1 MQYTVYVDVL
11 FLVNWVMDYVL
22 LWAVCAVMGL
32 PRKKVR
38 LGLAAA
44 LGAGWVCVIA
54 IFSLP
59 HLIEEGLTWLGIS
72 SLMIWIA
79 CRPRKLSDFLNRLS
93 VLYLV
98 AFLAGGGLNLLY
110 FHTSAGVYLKQII
123 LGIQKVDSSGV
134 GVIFGS
140 IAMILAMTKILNTME
155 KQKKRRKNRYT
166 AELYF
171 GEQRVLVDGFIDTG
185 NRLKEPLTGKIVHI
199 LQEDVAAS
207 LMSAE
212 NKPMSFLVPYRAV
225 GTEAGLLTAIR
236 IDRMELVA
244 EDESRTVIM
253 RPLFGLYQGKLSS
266 NDEYQL
272 ILHAETKTEQGGNV

>member
-32 PRKKVR
+32 QRKKVR

-54 IFSLP
+54 VFSLP
-59 HLIEEGLTWLGIS
+59 YLIKEGVTWLGIS

-79 CRPRKLSDFLNRLS
+79 CRPRKLSDFLNRIC

-98 AFLAGGGLNLLY
+98 AFLAGGGLNLIY
-110 FHTSAGVYLKQII
+110 FHTSAGVYLKQVV
-123 LGIQKVDSSGV
+123 LGIQKVNSSGV
-134 GVIFGS
+134 GVILGS
-140 IAMILAMTKILNTME
+140 IAMILTVTKTLDTME
-155 KQKKRRKNRYT
+155 KQKKRRKNRYV

-171 GEQRVLVDGFIDTG
+171 GERRVLVDGFIDTG
-185 NRLKEPLTGKIVHI
+185 NRLKEPITGKIVHI

-207 LMSAE
+207 LMSAD
-212 NKPMSFLVPYRAV
+212 NKPMSFLVPYHAV
-225 GTEAGLLTAIR
+225 GTESGLLTAIR

>member
-32 PRKKVR
+32 QRKKVR

-54 IFSLP
+54 VFSLP
-59 HLIEEGLTWLGIS
+59 YLIKEGVTWLGIS

-79 CRPRKLSDFLNRLS
+79 CRPRKLSDFLNRIC

-98 AFLAGGGLNLLY
+98 AFLAGGGLNLIY
-110 FHTSAGVYLKQII
+110 FHTSAGVYLKQVV
-123 LGIQKVDSSGV
+123 LGIQKVNSSGV
-134 GVIFGS
+134 GVILGS
-140 IAMILAMTKILNTME
+140 IAVILTVTKLLDTME
-155 KQKKRRKNRYT
+155 KQKKRRKNRYV

-171 GEQRVLVDGFIDTG
+171 GERRVLVDGFIDTG
-185 NRLKEPLTGKIVHI
+185 NRLKEPITGKIVHI

-212 NKPMSFLVPYRAV
+212 NKPMSFLVPYHAV
-225 GTEAGLLTAIR
+225 GTESGLLTAIR

>member
-11 FLVNWVMDYVL
+11 FLVNLVMDYVL

-32 PRKKVR
+32 PRKKMR

-59 HLIEEGLTWLGIS
+59 PTLEGVLTWLGIS
-72 SLMIWIA
+72 SLMVWIA
-79 CRPRKLSDFLNRLS
+79 CRPRKFSDLLNRLS

-98 AFLAGGGLNLLY
+98 AFLAGGGLNIIY
-110 FHTSAGVYLKQII
+110 FHTSVGVYLKQVI
-123 LGIQKVDSSGV
+123 LGIRKADSSGM
-134 GVIFGS
+134 GVILGG
-140 IAMILAMTKILNTME
+140 IAMTLAVTKILNTME

-171 GEQRVLVDGFIDTG
+171 GERRVLVDGFIDTG
-185 NRLKEPLTGKIVHI
+185 NRLKEPITGKIVHI

-207 LMSAE
+207 LMSGE
-212 NKPMSFLVPYRAV
+212 DKPMSFLVPYRAV
-225 GTEAGLLTAIR
+225 GTESGLLTAIR

>member
-32 PRKKVR
+32 QRKKVR

-54 IFSLP
+54 VFSLP
-59 HLIEEGLTWLGIS
+59 YLIKEGVTWLGIS

-79 CRPRKLSDFLNRLS
+79 CRPRKLSDFLNRIC

-98 AFLAGGGLNLLY
+98 AFLAGGGLNLIY
-110 FHTSAGVYLKQII
+110 FHTSAGVYLKQVV
-123 LGIQKVDSSGV
+123 LGIQKVNSSGV
-134 GVIFGS
+134 GVILGS
-140 IAMILAMTKILNTME
+140 IAMILTVTKLLDTME
-155 KQKKRRKNRYT
+155 KQKKRRKNRYV

-171 GEQRVLVDGFIDTG
+171 GERRVLVDGFIDTG
-185 NRLKEPLTGKIVHI
+185 NRLKEPITGKIVHI

-212 NKPMSFLVPYRAV
+212 NKPMSFLVPYHAV
-225 GTEAGLLTAIR
+225 GTESGLLTAIR

>member
-32 PRKKVR
+32 QRKKVR

-54 IFSLP
+54 VFSLP
-59 HLIEEGLTWLGIS
+59 YLIKEGVTWLGIS

-79 CRPRKLSDFLNRLS
+79 CRPRKLSDFLNRIC

-98 AFLAGGGLNLLY
+98 AFLAGGGLNLIY
-110 FHTSAGVYLKQII
+110 FHTSAGVYLKQVV
-123 LGIQKVDSSGV
+123 LGIQKVNSSGV
-134 GVIFGS
+134 GVILGS
-140 IAMILAMTKILNTME
+140 IAMILTVTKMLDTME
-155 KQKKRRKNRYT
+155 KQKKRRKNRYV

-171 GEQRVLVDGFIDTG
+171 GERRVLVDGFIDTG
-185 NRLKEPLTGKIVHI
+185 NRLKEPITGKIVHI

-212 NKPMSFLVPYRAV
+212 NKPMSFLVPYHAV
-225 GTEAGLLTAIR
+225 GTESGLLTAIR

>member
-22 LWAVCAVMGL
+22 LWAVCVVMGL
-32 PRKKVR
+32 PRKKPR
-38 LGLAAA
+38 LALAAA

-59 HLIEEGLTWLGIS
+59 PMLECILTWLGIS
-72 SLMIWIA
+72 SLMVRIA
-79 CRPRKLSDFLNRLS
+79 CHPGKFSDLLNRLC

-110 FHTSAGVYLKQII
+110 FHTSAGAYLEQVI
-123 LGIQKVDSSGV
+123 LGTRKMDESGV
-134 GVIFGS
+134 MVIIGG
-140 IAMILAMTKILNTME
+140 IVAILAVTKILNTME
-155 KQKKRRKNRYT
+155 NQKKRRKNRYT

-171 GEQRVLVDGFIDTG
+171 GEQRVIVDGFIDTG
-185 NRLKEPLTGKIVHI
+185 NRLKEPATGKVVHI
-199 LQEDVAAS
+199 LQEDAAEPLTS
-207 LMSAE
+207 GAD
-212 NKPMSFLVPYRAV
+212 KPMRFLVPYRAV

-244 EDESRTVIM
+244 EDESRMVIM
-253 RPLFGLYQGKLSS
+253 RPLFALYQGKLSS

-272 ILHAETKTEQGGNV
+272 ILHAETKTGQGENV

>member
-32 PRKKVR
+32 QRKKVR

-54 IFSLP
+54 VFSLP
-59 HLIEEGLTWLGIS
+59 YLIKEGVTWLGIS

-79 CRPRKLSDFLNRLS
+79 CRPRKLSDFLNRIC

-98 AFLAGGGLNLLY
+98 AFLAGGGLNLIY
-110 FHTSAGVYLKQII
+110 FHTSAGVYLKQVV
-123 LGIQKVDSSGV
+123 LGIQRVNSSGV
-134 GVIFGS
+134 GVILGS
-140 IAMILAMTKILNTME
+140 IAMILTVTKLLDTME
-155 KQKKRRKNRYT
+155 KQKKRRKNRYV

-171 GEQRVLVDGFIDTG
+171 GERRVLVDGFIDTG
-185 NRLKEPLTGKIVHI
+185 NRLKEPITGKIVHI

-212 NKPMSFLVPYRAV
+212 NKPMSFLVPYHAV
-225 GTEAGLLTAIR
+225 GTESGLLTAIR

>member
-32 PRKKVR
+32 QRKKVR
-38 LGLAAA
+38 LGLAPA

-54 IFSLP
+54 VFSLP
-59 HLIEEGLTWLGIS
+59 YLIKEGVTWLGIS

-79 CRPRKLSDFLNRLS
+79 CRPRKLSDFLNRIC

-98 AFLAGGGLNLLY
+98 AFLAGGGLNLIY
-110 FHTSAGVYLKQII
+110 FHTSAGVYLKQVV
-123 LGIQKVDSSGV
+123 LGIQKVNSSGV
-134 GVIFGS
+134 GVILGS
-140 IAMILAMTKILNTME
+140 IAMILTVTKMLDTME
-155 KQKKRRKNRYT
+155 KQKKKRKNRYV

-171 GEQRVLVDGFIDTG
+171 GERRVLVDGFIDTG
-185 NRLKEPLTGKIVHI
+185 NRLKEPITGKIVHI

-212 NKPMSFLVPYRAV
+212 NKPMSFLVPYHAV
-225 GTEAGLLTAIR
+225 GTESGLLTAIR

>member
-32 PRKKVR
+32 QRKKVR

-54 IFSLP
+54 VFSLP
-59 HLIEEGLTWLGIS
+59 YLIKEGVTWLGIS

-79 CRPRKLSDFLNRLS
+79 CRPRKLSDFLNRIC

-98 AFLAGGGLNLLY
+98 AFLAGGGLNLIY
-110 FHTSAGVYLKQII
+110 FHTSAGVYLKQVV
-123 LGIQKVDSSGV
+123 LGIQKVNSSGV
-134 GVIFGS
+134 GVILGS
-140 IAMILAMTKILNTME
+140 IAMILTVTKMLDTME
-155 KQKKRRKNRYT
+155 KQKKKRKNRYV

-171 GEQRVLVDGFIDTG
+171 GERRVLVDGFIDTG
-185 NRLKEPLTGKIVHI
+185 NRLKEPITGKIVHI

-207 LMSAE
+207 LMSAD
-212 NKPMSFLVPYRAV
+212 NKPMSFLVPYHAV
-225 GTEAGLLTAIR
+225 GTESGLLTAIR

>member
-32 PRKKVR
+32 QRKKVR

-54 IFSLP
+54 VFSLP
-59 HLIEEGLTWLGIS
+59 YLIKEGVTWLGIS

-79 CRPRKLSDFLNRLS
+79 CRPRKLSDFLNRIC

-98 AFLAGGGLNLLY
+98 AFLAGGGLNLIY
-110 FHTSAGVYLKQII
+110 FHTSAGVYLKQVV
-123 LGIQKVDSSGV
+123 LGIQKVNSSGV
-134 GVIFGS
+134 GVILGS
-140 IAMILAMTKILNTME
+140 IAMILTVTKLLDTME
-155 KQKKRRKNRYT
+155 KQKKKRKNRYV

-171 GEQRVLVDGFIDTG
+171 GERRVLVDGFIDTG
-185 NRLKEPLTGKIVHI
+185 NRLKEPITGKIVHI

-212 NKPMSFLVPYRAV
+212 NKPMSFLVPYHAV
-225 GTEAGLLTAIR
+225 GTESGLLTAIR

>member
-32 PRKKVR
+32 QRKKVR

-54 IFSLP
+54 VFSLP
-59 HLIEEGLTWLGIS
+59 YLIKEGVTWLGIS

-79 CRPRKLSDFLNRLS
+79 CRPRKLSDFLNRIC

-98 AFLAGGGLNLLY
+98 AFLAGGGLNLIY
-110 FHTSAGVYLKQII
+110 FHTSAGVYLKQVV
-123 LGIQKVDSSGV
+123 LGIQRVNSSGV
-134 GVIFGS
+134 GVILGS
-140 IAMILAMTKILNTME
+140 IAMILTVTKMLDTME
-155 KQKKRRKNRYT
+155 KQKKRRKNRYV

-171 GEQRVLVDGFIDTG
+171 GERRVLVDGFIDTG
-185 NRLKEPLTGKIVHI
+185 NRLKEPITGKIVHI

-212 NKPMSFLVPYRAV
+212 NKPMSFLVPYHAV
-225 GTEAGLLTAIR
+225 GTESGLLTAIR

>member
-32 PRKKVR
+32 QRKKVR

-110 FHTSAGVYLKQII
+110 FHTSAGVYLKQVI
-123 LGIQKVDSSGV
+123 LGAQKMNASGV
-134 GVIFGS
+134 GVIIGAV
-140 IAMILAMTKILNTME
+140 IAILAVTKILNTME
-155 KQKKRRKNRYT
+155 RQKKRRKNRYT
-166 AELYF
+166 AELYL
-171 GEQRVLVDGFIDTG
+171 GEQRVIVDGFIDTG
-185 NRLKEPLTGKIVHI
+185 NRLKEPATGKAVHI
-199 LQEDVAAS
+199 LKEDAAAP
-207 LMSAE
+207 LMSGAD
-212 NKPMSFLVPYRAV
+212 KPMSFLVPYHSV
-225 GTEAGLLTAIR
+225 GTESGLLKAIR

-244 EDESRTVIM
+244 EDESRTVM
-253 RPLFGLYQGKLSS
+253 VRPLLGLYQGKLSS

-272 ILHAETKTEQGGNV
+272 ILHAETKTGQGENV

>member
-1 MQYTVYVDVL
+1 MQYTVYADVL

-22 LWAVCAVMGL
+22 LWAVCVVMGL
-32 PRKKVR
+32 PRKKRR
-38 LGLAAA
+38 LGSAAA

-59 HLIEEGLTWLGIS
+59 PMLEGILTWLGVS
-72 SLMIWIA
+72 SLMVWIA
-79 CRPRKLSDFLNRLS
+79 CRPRKFADLLNRLM

-110 FHTSAGVYLKQII
+110 FHTSAGVYLKQVI
-123 LGIQKVDSSGV
+123 LGTQKIDASGV
-134 GVIFGS
+134 GVIVGG
-140 IAMILAMTKILNTME
+140 IATILAVTKILNTME

-171 GEQRVLVDGFIDTG
+171 GERRIVVDGFIDTG
-185 NRLKEPLTGKIVHI
+185 NRLKEPITGKAVHI
-199 LQEDVAAS
+199 LKKDAAES
-207 LMSAE
+207 LMSGE
-212 NKPMSFLVPYRAV
+212 DKPMSFLVPYHAV
-225 GTEAGLLTAIR
+225 GTESGLLTAIR

-244 EDESRTVIM
+244 EDESRTVMM

-272 ILHAETKTEQGGNV
+272 ILHAETKNGQGENV